1 MNPCN
6 FEWQVIDKLRRIS
19 SLMDQQVAP
28 FCSGA
33 GITPLQLNILLTLHF
48 EGPQTV
54 SELARSACMARTNNS
69 SLCKKMEQD
78 GLVERRRA
86 QGDERQVVVSLTPQ
100 ATQLA
105 VSFVTRYAD
114 SEAPFSTALP
124 EAEAQDILRQIE
136 RLLTILEE
144 TTGDTP

>member
-1 MNPCN
+1 MDPYD
-6 FEWQVIDKLRRIS
+6 FEWQVMDKLRRIS
-19 SLMDQQVAP
+19 SLLDQQVAP

-69 SLCKKMEQD
+69 ALCKKLEQD
-78 GLVERRRA
+78 GLVERRRG

-100 ATQLA
+100 ATRLA
-105 VSFVTRYAD
+105 VAFITRYAGQEPPLAAAVATE
-114 SEAPFSTALP
+114 EAR
-124 EAEAQDILRQIE
+124 DILYQIE
-136 RLLTILEE
+136 RLLNILEE
-144 TTGDTP
+144 TTGDAQ